1 MIQELKDTPNTI
13 VAFRASNDMTREDF
27 DSVVLPAVAELV
39 GRTDQLN
46 YLLVVDTPLRNFT
59 FGDWMKDAMLGLNN
73 LQKWNRAAIVSES
86 EGTRYFTG
94 LFSIIMS
101 GEFKGFSHAELQTAI
116 RWVSG
121 STYEN
126 GVHKQ
131 VFQQQGGTKD

>member
-13 VAFRASNDMTREDF
+13 VAFRATNDVTREDF
-27 DSVVLPAVAELV
+27 DNVVLPAVAELV

-59 FGDWMKDAMLGLNN
+59 FGAWMKDAMLGLNN

-86 EGTRYFTG
+86 EGTRYFTD
-94 LFSIIMS
+94 LFSRIMS
-101 GEFKGFSHAELQTAI
+101 GEFKGFAHAELQAAI
-116 RWVSG
+116 HWVSG
-121 STYEN
+121 STHEN

-131 VFQQQGGTKD
+131 VFQQQGDTKD